1 MDHRHFIKLKSVSK
15 MASMTVTFSLAIRFD
30 MVTIQADKCLLFLL
44 KLSQERVSRSLKQCQ
59 TSNLKQE
66 ASCLFANGMK
76 HVLLC
81 SVNVTTKSFGHGF
94 DGCQNLFRNS
104 EKECLYT

>member
-1 MDHRHFIKLKSVSK
+1 MFVVLVE
-15 MASMTVTFSLAIRFD
+15 TLAG
-30 MVTIQADKCLLFLL
+30 
-44 KLSQERVSRSLKQCQ
+44 ERVSRSLKQCQ

-104 EKECLYT
+104 EKECLYIVQFSPALG

>member
-1 MDHRHFIKLKSVSK
+1 MFVVLVETLAREAEVS
-15 MASMTVTFSLAIRFD
+15 ST
-30 MVTIQADKCLLFLL
+30 ADLFETMPDLCYCLQF
-44 KLSQERVSRSLKQCQ
+44 KARSLK
-59 TSNLKQE
+59 S
-66 ASCLFANGMK
+66 SCLFANGMK

-104 EKECLYT
+104 QKD

>member
-1 MDHRHFIKLKSVSK
+1 MFVVLVETLAREVEVSSR
-15 MASMTVTFSLAIRFD
+15 A
-30 MVTIQADKCLLFLL
+30 ADLFETMPDLCYCLQF
-44 KLSQERVSRSLKQCQ
+44 KARSLK
-59 TSNLKQE
+59 SS
-66 ASCLFANGMK
+66 SCLFANGMK

-104 EKECLYT
+104 QKD